1 MATLEMV
8 DVRKHF
14 GGVKAVDGVSF
25 KVDAGHITGLIGP
38 NGSGKS
44 TMVNLVTGVLALT
57 SGDIRLN
64 GQSIAIATS
73 DEVSRHGVARTF
85 QNIRLLA
92 EASVLDNVM
101 IGFHRLERSSAL
113 AQMLGLPSSR
123 QETRELRERAR
134 GLLKRFAMTEF
145 GDLAAGSLAYGHQRR
160 VEMMRAVASSP
171 DVLLL
176 DEPVAGMN
184 DVEANELGVI
194 FRSLADGGMAVL
206 LIEHNTRFVTQMC
219 REVHVLDGGRMIAN
233 GSPEQVMRDPTVVAA
248 YMGTA

>member
-8 DVRKHF
+8 DLRKHF

-25 KVDAGHITGLIGP
+25 KVAAGHITGLIGP

-44 TMVNLVTGVLALT
+44 TDVNLVTGVLALT
-57 SGDIRLN
+57 SGDVRLDN
-64 GQSIAIATS
+64 QSIATATS
-73 DEVSRHGVARTF
+73 DEVARHGVARTF

-113 AQMLGLPSSR
+113 ANLLGLPSSR
-123 QETRELRERAR
+123 RETRDLRERAR
-134 GLLKRFAMTEF
+134 GLLKRFAMTGF
-145 GDLAAGSLAYGHQRR
+145 ADLAAGSLAYGHQRR
-160 VEMMRAVASSP
+160 VEVMRAVASSP

-206 LIEHNTRFVTQMC
+206 LIEHNT
-219 REVHVLDGGRMIAN
+219 
-233 GSPEQVMRDPTVVAA
+233 
-248 YMGTA
+248 